1 VEVVMLQVTLPHRTL
16 PAEPIWPDDEIT
28 RKWLEGIAK
37 YRNERDA
44 EADPR
49 EPPTEPAS

>member
-28 RKWLEGIAK
+28 RNWLEGVAK
-37 YRNERDA
+37 YRNERD
-44 EADPR
+44 EEPDPW
-49 EPPTEPAS
+49 EPPAEPA